1 MNGRSAWKYQPDTPI
16 PLVELTG
23 WSLEGFRIETM
34 VLFPAAIPKAFSQW
48 LVGYADIDGR
58 PVEVVRGINAGQSP
72 VNFYFDE
79 SGPLVRLVRWTETGA
94 GPVPVQID
102 CSDYREV
109 AAVKMPFSSIITWT
123 NGQSTIRPRDVKPNV
138 SIDDARFSIPQTR

>member
-1 MNGRSAWKYQPDTPI
+1 
-16 PLVELTG
+16 
-23 WSLEGFRIETM
+23 M

-48 LVGYADIDGR
+48 QVGYPDIDGR

-102 CSDYREV
+102 YSDYREV